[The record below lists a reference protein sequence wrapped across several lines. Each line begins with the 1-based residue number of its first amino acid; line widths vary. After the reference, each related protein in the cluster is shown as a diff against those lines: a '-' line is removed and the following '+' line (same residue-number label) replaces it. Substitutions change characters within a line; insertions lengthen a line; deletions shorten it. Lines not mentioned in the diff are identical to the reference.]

1 MNNPWP
7 KKPGIFYICV
17 PLKGANDQAIAE
29 FCVTARGRKNWLWE
43 SIARDLA
50 LINNRGAAKG

>member
-17 PLKGANDQAIAE
+17 PLKGANDQAVAA
-29 FCVTARGRKNWLWE
+29 FCVT
-43 SIARDLA
+43 
-50 LINNRGAAKG
+50 